1 MCPECGG
8 ELIYIPE
15 FNEKV
20 CDTCE
25 YKEEDVL

>member
-8 ELIYIPE
+8 ELIDIPE

-25 YKEEDVL
+25 YKEEEIL

>member
-15 FNEKV
+15 FNERI
-20 CDTCE
+20 CNNCE
-25 YKEEDVL
+25 YREKKKI

>member
-15 FNEKV
+15 FNKRI

-25 YKEEDVL
+25 YKEEEIL

>member
-1 MCPECGG
+1 MCPECSG

-15 FNEKV
+15 FNERV

-25 YKEEDVL
+25 YKEEENL